1 MTMTINELL
10 KLEPNT
16 TLASAGI
23 SPQQLADADVIRAYF
38 PFKGKSHSFGDI
50 IYSNETWFV
59 RGDATIESKGI
70 NWCNIDG
77 DDYYIDGEHVRDG
90 TKYTSP
96 LHSFWPYHVCQKEW
110 VNRKDFCN
118 AYAIAYIHRSMMK
131 AAADMAA
138 DDARERQNT
147 HD

>member
-1 MTMTINELL
+1 MTINELL

-38 PFKGKSHSFGDI
+38 PFKGKSQSFGDI
-50 IYSNETWFV
+50 IYSNETWRV
-59 RGDATIESKGI
+59 HGDGTIQ
-70 NWCNIDG
+70 CMDG
-77 DDYYIDGEHVRDG
+77 ANYYQIDGEDVRDG
-90 TKYTSP
+90 TKYTSR
-96 LHSFWPYHVCQKEW
+96 LHRFWPYHVCQKEW
-110 VNRKDFCN
+110 VNRTDFCN
-118 AYAIAYIHRSMMK
+118 AYAIAYVHRSMMK

-147 HD
+147 HS